1 MSAFKEFITE
11 GQDLSKYASK
21 MAKLTYYNDHSAAR
35 ILAATLTGDKK
46 LIKVANAINDIIDL
60 EGHNPVSEYAYEFY
74 KKTMKVGEKKFGAD
88 WETHIKSNM

>member
-1 MSAFKEFITE
+1 MSFKEFITE

-21 MAKLTYYNDHSAAR
+21 MSKLTDQNNHSAAR
-35 ILAATLTGDKK
+35 ILAATLTGDKG

-60 EGHNPVSEYAYEFY
+60 EGHNPISEYAHTFY

-88 WETHIKSNM
+88 WVMHIKSNM